1 MTPAIREIHH
11 YKKENGGPT
20 ELAERQPEGVLGSC
34 LGLRASRKP
43 SEMEPLRRGLQ
54 PGLGESG
61 ARAGSARRGPGS
73 RSCTG
78 RGSRQPQEVTANRRG
93 DPGAAG
99 RRGASAVGTG
109 RHSPSGRGQRRATAA
124 SAQAGRVEG
133 RTRPSCARGSAASFP
148 GTRAGRGGRGWS
160 WPGRAAGAGSR
171 LARPPRRG
179 LFPAWALDARA
190 SAGEASWRR
199 AGATGLA
206 SPRIPTGLRD
216 AGVPTPFRFCVAG
229 AASGV
234 SAFVSPPLLF
244 RFLNPD
250 TQSSASRFEFP

>member
-99 RRGASAVGTG
+99 RRGCQCGGYRAAQPLGPRTAPSDRGLC
-109 RHSPSGRGQRRATAA
+109 PSG
-124 SAQAGRVEG
+124 
-133 RTRPSCARGSAASFP
+133 
-148 GTRAGRGGRGWS
+148 AGRGAHPPVLC
-160 WPGRAAGAGSR
+160 PGFGGVVSRDPGGARRARMELARAGSR
-171 LARPPRRG
+171 SRVPPCKTPAARPVPGLGAGRARVGGRGELEAGGGDWPGFPSDSDRPAGCWGAHPFSLLCRRRCVRG
-179 LFPAWALDARA
+179 LGLCLTALVIPI
-190 SAGEASWRR
+190 SE
-199 AGATGLA
+199 
-206 SPRIPTGLRD
+206 PRHPVFGF
-216 AGVPTPFRFCVAG
+216 AV
-229 AASGV
+229 
-234 SAFVSPPLLF
+234 
-244 RFLNPD
+244 
-250 TQSSASRFEFP
+250 